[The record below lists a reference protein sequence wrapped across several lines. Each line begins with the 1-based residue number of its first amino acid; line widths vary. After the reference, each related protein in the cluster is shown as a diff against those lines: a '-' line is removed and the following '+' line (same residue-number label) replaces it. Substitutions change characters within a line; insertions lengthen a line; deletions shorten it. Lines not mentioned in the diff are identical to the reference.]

1 MYLVKGGKEVDP
13 SLVEDISNRVE
24 DVLSKLNTDYTD
36 KQTIDQV
43 LAQIKEGQWNTEYEG
58 LFKWH
63 QNYQLIDNACY
74 RMNEL
79 SVDAWKQY
87 EECEG
92 PYCQTIRDGFSSIIQ
107 RIKSGIPSEKIRCSQ
122 VVQRVEWDE
131 NVDNSS
137 NNNSLPTVTVILKN
151 GDKINCK
158 HLIVTCS
165 AGYLK
170 KHKDIF
176 NPPLPNDWRSALDRC
191 IGFGPVIKILL
202 VFEKKFWKGD
212 CKGFQFVWTEA
223 NPDDYWPQYMDGFD
237 VVQSTESET
246 VLLGWLGGVGC
257 GFLENSEISD
267 AELGQE
273 CVKLL
278 KDFTSIQDI
287 PNPKLTIR

>member
-1 MYLVKGGKEVDP
+1 MYLAKGGKEVDP
-13 SLVEDISNRVE
+13 SLVEDISSRVE
-24 DVLSKLNTDYTD
+24 DVLSKLKTDYTD

-43 LAQIKEGQWNTEYEG
+43 LAQIKEGQWNKEFEG

-63 QNYQLIDNACY
+63 HNYQLIDNSCY

-87 EECEG
+87 EDCEG
-92 PYCQTIRDGFSSIIQ
+92 PYCQTIIDGFSSIIQ
-107 RIKSGIPSEKIRCSQ
+107 RMKSGIPSEKIRCSQ
-122 VVQRVEWDE
+122 VVQRVDWNE

-137 NNNSLPTVTVILKN
+137 NNNSLPTVTVMLKN
-151 GDKINCK
+151 GDKISCK

-176 NPPLPNDWRSALDRC
+176 NPLLPKDWSSALDRC

-223 NPDDYWPQYMDGFD
+223 NPEDYWPQYMTGFD

-257 GFLENSEISD
+257 GFLEDSKISD